1 LTANST
7 AGISRAVRTV
17 VGLCALL
24 APAAASAQDLDAL
37 VAELDRVLQREVVP
51 VLADVTTIIEDG
63 PVYLAKRLPAI
74 QPLGDPGAVMDL
86 ATWGDFS
93 VSLGVVGGILQ
104 SFNSEV
110 ASSFQTLPRTLPEP
124 LPVPQAMLAVR
135 AALSPDLEV
144 GVRFGIVPN
153 FEVES
158 QEWQVETSTRT
169 FAGRARYRLMQGHG
183 ARPTLVSVADLSYF
197 TGFMQVGRDLT
208 LDIAT
213 LDTLF
218 DPAQYEQFRQ
228 LINAEYGQVLDPGE
242 KVALGVFF
250 FGAPILGWDIVQ
262 LSLEQRAVWDLGFFH
277 PYLGVGVDLATGHVD
292 SGVDLESDL
301 RVTRPKDFVERVGS
315 FREAI
320 LPRQDLTL
328 KTVEPRS
335 VGARGIAGFE
345 LALSEGLTVATEG
358 QADLTSDTFA
368 VGLAVRYAFR

>member
-1 LTANST
+1 VR
-7 AGISRAVRTV
+7 GIAS
-17 VGLCALL
+17 LCALL
-24 APAAASAQDLDAL
+24 GALAPAASFAQDLEAL
-37 VAELDRVLQREVVP
+37 QADLERVLQREVAP
-51 VLADVTTIIEDG
+51 VLSDVNTIIEDG
-63 PVYLAKRLPAI
+63 PVYLAKRLPVI
-74 QPLGDPGAVMDL
+74 QVLGDPGAVMDL

-104 SFNSEV
+104 SFNREV

-135 AALSPDLEV
+135 AALSADLEV
-144 GVRFGIVPN
+144 GLRFGIVPN
-153 FEVES
+153 FEIET
-158 QEWQVETSTRT
+158 EDWQVATSTRT

-213 LDTLF
+213 LDTLVE
-218 DPAQYEQFRQ
+218 PGQYEQFRQ
-228 LINAEYGQVLDPGE
+228 LINAEYGQVLEPGE

-262 LSLEQRAVWDLGFFH
+262 LSLEQRAVWDLGPFH
-277 PYLGVGVDLATGHVD
+277 PYLGLGVDLATGHVD

-301 RVTRPKDFVERVGS
+301 RVTRPKDFIERVGS

-320 LPRQDLTL
+320 LPRQDVTL

-335 VGARGIAGFE
+335 VGARAIAGFE
-345 LALSEGLTVATEG
+345 LSVSDGLTVAAEG
-358 QADLTSDTFA
+358 QADVSSDTFA
-368 VGLAVRYAFR
+368 VGLGVRYAFR